1 VYTYSMSGHTSRSS
15 ARLKHVDGLR
25 AVAVL
30 SVVLYHFDIPG
41 LNGGFIGVDVFFVI
55 SGFLVSKY
63 VLQDLQEGS
72 FSFRRFYIRRF
83 YRLLPAHLTMLVGTA
98 ICSFLMASADI
109 AIENARS
116 SLFSLVAASNFY
128 FWQNSDYFAAGAVN
142 RPLLHTWSLS
152 VEEQFYFMWPHLLV
166 VMYKVRHRFGS
177 LRFQFF
183 VLVGT
188 SCAASFTFLPA
199 ETMARFFIM
208 PFRAYEFALGALCL
222 YLDVWCNKMYVA
234 DCCSI
239 TGAVLLAWSLIN
251 VHAEGFPNISIF
263 ACLAGSAL
271 LLSTPASKLN
281 QTIMSCRMLAYIGDT
296 SYSLYL
302 VHWPVRVF
310 AGLAFLGGEQSGRL
324 PISLKIFMLMTSFAC
339 AHILHA
345 FVEDPMRSYK
355 VEQTQIYLENSKAE
369 KSAIDRLPLQQFRF
383 HYMLLCVIVTLSAA
397 FSSLRTAG
405 WAFRPSIG
413 NDVKNLKNSYIMN
426 QQVNSRG
433 MPLRPGQGYCG
444 VDYGTYRIGT
454 GQCTGNVTYLLGDS
468 HARHLAPAF
477 GSIARSRNMTVLCSD
492 VFGCPPLNYDDIAD
506 LPAAKSKGCAQMRS
520 YVKKL
525 LRARPSL
532 VVLSAHWELH
542 LGKLSHRDVNWG
554 ETMEGTRGSHQSA
567 IVASALLKFVRALVG
582 VGHRVVILGATPR
595 LPLNSY
601 TCLKRRGWIGAR
613 CPLSFHQPVRLALVN
628 NILKKVTEQCQG
640 CEYVDLVPAFCE
652 TFVADMDPDVVTV
665 ANSAYIS
672 HCYSVL
678 NQTLLFRDLDHLTY
692 EGALSLV
699 KIIDQIYK

>member
-1 VYTYSMSGHTSRSS
+1 VYIYSMSELTSKRN

-30 SVVLYHFDIPG
+30 SVVLYHFDIQG
-41 LNGGFIGVDVFFVI
+41 LNGGFVGVDVFFVI

-63 VLQDLQEGS
+63 VLKDLREGK
-72 FSFRRFYIRRF
+72 FSFRRFYIRRC
-83 YRLLPAHLTMLVGTA
+83 YRLLPAHLTVLVGTA

-116 SLFSLVAASNFY
+116 SMFSLVAASNFY
-128 FWQNSDYFAAGAVN
+128 FWQNSDYFAAGSVS

-152 VEEQFYFMWPHLLV
+152 VEEQFYLMWPALLV
-166 VMYKVRHRFGS
+166 AMYKTRHRFGS
-177 LRFQFF
+177 LQCQLF

-188 SCAASFTFLPA
+188 SCAASFTVPPS
-199 ETMARFFIM
+199 ETMARFFFM
-208 PFRAYEFALGALCL
+208 PFRVYEFAVGALCL
-222 YLDVWCNKMYVA
+222 YLEVWCNKMYVV

-251 VHAEGFPNISIF
+251 IHAEGFPNISLF

-271 LLSTPASKLN
+271 LLSTPASMLN
-281 QTIMSCRMLAYIGDT
+281 RTIMSCRMLAYIGDT

-324 PISLKIFMLMTSFAC
+324 PISLKLFMLITSFAC
-339 AHILHA
+339 ARVLHV
-345 FVEDPMRSYK
+345 FVEDAMRSHRAEHTLK
-355 VEQTQIYLENSKAE
+355 HIENSNAE
-369 KSAIDRLPLQQFRF
+369 RPANARLPSQQFRL
-383 HYMLLCVIVTLSAA
+383 HYMLICVVVTLSAA
-397 FSSLRTAG
+397 ISALRTGG

-413 NDVKNLKNSYIMN
+413 NDVKNIESSHVMNKQLNSDR
-426 QQVNSRG
+426 V
-433 MPLRPGQGYCG
+433 PLRPGQRHCG

-454 GQCTGNVTYLLGDS
+454 GQCIGNVTYLLGDS

-492 VFGCPPLNYDDIAD
+492 VFGCPPLNYDDIFD
-506 LPAAKSKGCAQMRS
+506 LPAAKSKGCAEMKS
-520 YVKKL
+520 YVRKL

-542 LGKLSHRDVNWG
+542 LGKLSKRDVDWG
-554 ETMEGTRGSHQSA
+554 ETIQGTASKRSSK
-567 IVASALLKFVRALVG
+567 VASALLKFVRALVSI
-582 VGHRVVILGATPR
+582 GHRVVILGATPR

-601 TCLKRRGWIGAR
+601 TCLKRKGWIGAR
-613 CPLSFHQPVRLALVN
+613 CPVSFDQPEQLALVN
-628 NILKKVTEQCQG
+628 IILKNVAEQCRG
-640 CEYVDLVPAFCE
+640 CEYVDLLPAFCE
-652 TFVADMDPDVVTV
+652 TFLADIGSDFVAI
-665 ANSAYIS
+665 ANAAYVPS
-672 HCYSVL
+672 CYSVL
-678 NQTLLFRDLDHLTY
+678 NKTLLYRDLDHLTY
-692 EGALSLV
+692 EGALSLINV
-699 KIIDQIYK
+699 IDQIYK